1 MAQLD
6 LISSG
11 YRVGEAPLW
20 DPENNCLYWS
30 DHAERRVHR
39 YSADTGEIELLIED
53 AHVGGM
59 ALNQPGGLVLAGS
72 DGLHLWKDR
81 DNYITVASE
90 FEGRKLQFNDMTADP
105 QGRVF
110 VGSMFVGEDKVE
122 QEGLLY
128 RFDND
133 CSISV
138 VQGDIQLSNGLGF
151 NPQDTIMYH
160 SDSAARKIF
169 CYDYNIES
177 GAVAN
182 RQVYIDFSQEP
193 GMPDGIAV
201 DAEGGVWV
209 AMWYG
214 SCVIRYDAGGVE
226 ERRVEVPDVQ
236 TSSVC
241 FGGEDLTDLY
251 ITAASEPFT
260 SFLQPPGFDPED
272 PNLRGGLYL
281 YRSDIPGLEVPTA
294 DLTELKCS

>member
-1 MAQLD
+1 MDQSD

-20 DPENNCLYWS
+20 DPEINCLYWS

-39 YSADTGEIELLIED
+39 YSADTGDIELLIED
-53 AHVGGM
+53 VHV
-59 ALNQPGGLVLAGS
+59 GGLVLAGS

-81 DNYITVASE
+81 DNFIAVASE
-90 FEGRKLQFNDMTADP
+90 FEGRKLQLNDMTADS

-122 QEGLLY
+122 QEGVLN

-182 RQVYIDFSQEP
+182 RQVYIDFSP
-193 GMPDGIAV
+193 RAWNAGWNRCRCRRRRS
-201 DAEGGVWV
+201 GGYVV
-209 AMWYG
+209 RKLCD
-214 SCVIRYDAGGVE
+214 SL
-226 ERRVEVPDVQ
+226 RRWW
-236 TSSVC
+236 
-241 FGGEDLTDLY
+241 
-251 ITAASEPFT
+251 
-260 SFLQPPGFDPED
+260 
-272 PNLRGGLYL
+272 N
-281 YRSDIPGLEVPTA
+281 
-294 DLTELKCS
+294 